1 MRKMPKS
8 SSKLPK
14 SSSTEVSL
22 PDLMA
27 SSMQALPAKGYA
39 VWIKAFRE
47 TRYVCKLF
55 VVPRCELGMLKTEK
69 ASDRCEVYYMKETI
83 SDRLVFPKTKQKE
96 TNQKTKNRTMRIV
109 GSPMRFVFFWFCFV
123 CVLLFLFVFSTAFYV
138 FRWQFP
144 HMCQTRGSE
153 YRCFLLIW
161 IKKPKSGL
169 RFCKFI
175 ALTLECMCAV
185 NIKRVIFHWIPQC
198 S

>member
-83 SDRLVFPKTKQKE
+83 SDWLVFPKTKQKE

-109 GSPMRFVFFWFCFV
+109 GSPMRFVFFGFVFFVFCCF
-123 CVLLFLFVFSTAFYV
+123 CLFFPLLFMFSDGS
-138 FRWQFP
+138 FP
-144 HMCQTRGSE
+144 ICVRQDAQNIDVSCWSE
-153 YRCFLLIW
+153 
-161 IKKPKSGL
+161 
-169 RFCKFI
+169 
-175 ALTLECMCAV
+175 
-185 NIKRVIFHWIPQC
+185 
-198 S
+198 